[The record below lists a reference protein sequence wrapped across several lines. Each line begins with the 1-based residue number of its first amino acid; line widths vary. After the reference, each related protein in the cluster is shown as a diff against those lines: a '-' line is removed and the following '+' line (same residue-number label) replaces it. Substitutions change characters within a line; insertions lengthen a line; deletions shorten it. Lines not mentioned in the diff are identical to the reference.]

1 LNGFVSEWLIYIA
14 GFRAIIPDGTNLSAV
29 AIFAVPSL
37 ALIGALAVACFVKA
51 FSVVFLGSPRSIQAK
66 SNHDE
71 SISMKIAM
79 AGLVVICFV
88 IGIWPL
94 TVYPALSKVT
104 AMLVGH
110 DSGSAQIQNLFSSLP
125 IASVFVVVVI
135 TVASLIIAIR
145 VRRSSKA
152 VTWDCGYAEPT
163 ARMQYTAS
171 SFAGPLVGL
180 FRWAL
185 RPEVHEPSEKSLFPK
200 DGSFESHVPDPI
212 LDRLLVP
219 AISRWRS
226 LMEYARVIQAG
237 RIQVYIVYVVAT
249 LLILLV
255 WSAL

>member
-1 LNGFVSEWLIYIA
+1 THG
-14 GFRAIIPDGTNLSAV
+14 
-29 AIFAVPSL
+29 
-37 ALIGALAVACFVKA
+37 
-51 FSVVFLGSPRSIQAK
+51 
-66 SNHDE
+66 E

-79 AGLVVICFV
+79 AALVVICFV

-94 TVYPALSKVT
+94 TVYGALSKVT
-104 AMLVGH
+104 AILAGH
-110 DSGSAQIQNLFSSLP
+110 DYGSAQIQNLFSSLP
-125 IASVFVVVVI
+125 IANVVVV
-135 TVASLIIAIR
+135 VAVIVTSVIIAIK

-152 VTWDCGYAEPT
+152 ETWDCGYAEPT

-180 FRWAL
+180 FGWAL
-185 RPEVHEPSEKSLFPK
+185 RPELHEPSEKSLFPK
-200 DGSFESHVPDPI
+200 NASFESHVPDPI

-219 AISRWRS
+219 AISRWRN

-249 LLILLV
+249 LLILLI